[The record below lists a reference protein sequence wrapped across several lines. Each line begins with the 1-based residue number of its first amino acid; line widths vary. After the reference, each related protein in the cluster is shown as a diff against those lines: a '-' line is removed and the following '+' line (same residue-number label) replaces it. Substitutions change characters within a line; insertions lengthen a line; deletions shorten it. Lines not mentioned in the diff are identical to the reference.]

1 MSFAHIISDLIR
13 DFRYYTDFLLDLRYG
28 GWFGGVIKTRHAH
41 LGAKDT
47 QSSFY
52 YVMSPVFLYY
62 PLRDSDVFVDVGC
75 GKGRTINWLLVHGYR
90 NRMIGIE
97 IDEEIAGRT
106 KKKFAKYKNVEIIGG
121 NALDNIPADGTVF
134 YLYNSVNAEMMIRF
148 KDLLRDMFGNRR
160 KVTIIYVNYAHLD
173 VFVDDPAW
181 RVRRTYYHSIP
192 TVSPEWPLIDIGI
205 VPSYPVAFI
214 ELNPP
219 MGSDLTFDF

>member
-1 MSFAHIISDLIR
+1 MSLKQIIADLIF
-13 DFRYYTDFLLDLRYG
+13 DFRYYTDYLLDLRYG

-47 QSSFY
+47 QSSLY
-52 YVMSPVFLYY
+52 YVLSSVFIYSQ
-62 PLRDSDVFVDVGC
+62 LRDGDVFVDVGC

-90 NRMIGIE
+90 NRLIGIE
-97 IDEEIAGRT
+97 IDEEIADRT
-106 KKKFAKYKNVEIIGG
+106 KKRFAKHKNVEIIGG

-148 KDLLRDMFGNRR
+148 KDLLRDMFGNKR

-173 VFVDDPAW
+173 VFVDDPDW
-181 RVRRTYYHSIP
+181 SVRRTDYHSLP
-192 TVSPEWPLIDIGI
+192 TVNPEWPVIDIGI

-214 ELNPP
+214 ELKTPVA
-219 MGSDLTFDF
+219 